1 MDWRRSG
8 RASSRQEPN
17 ATVRCRRDLGDAD
30 MGKSVG
36 YRPPVAPWAKPAE
49 TAGEE
54 RGTQNAEAF
63 PSLAEATSGQIA
75 QTVDGE
81 PSVAAPD
88 QLSRGERNNSK
99 PVEEE
104 HQKSVEKKA
113 WATTPTSTLVNPND
127 KADWPVLGATNK
139 EGAWPSLR
147 ATDKHSGWPSLGGGV
162 GGAVAAGECKAGSKV
177 LSKPTIAVWAA
188 TPGSPEEEPV
198 RKTLKPK
205 PQKNYSIFDV
215 VKSAAIKK
223 LTTPSTPSPA
233 PNHPQQP
240 QQQAPSSNSHLSGP
254 SPFCDKELA
263 KQPTKPRKKKLT
275 SLKKRILLERVER
288 YYAVH
293 PDERPKATV
302 QLLNAARHAELADDD
317 EKDEILQDVTEIC
330 RALAPTLGV
339 EVADEDDG
347 GGGWATLEAQFA
359 SGDEARK
366 VIDGL
371 KGRIVGGEPLR
382 LRLKGEQEDAAIV
395 KLVNVLSVEETE
407 DPEELE
413 EVMSDLRAICEACA
427 KPTSMVAEGVNCY
440 ITFTSADE
448 ANEAMREL
456 QKTVIGGR
464 QLECELMQSTQSGGS
479 RGRTVALALRG
490 ACTGEALGD
499 DEEVEEIEGDM
510 ARIALGHGVQG
521 ATVRVVREGDGAGD
535 VWLEFE
541 ERSLAERAQD
551 ALAGLVLS
559 GEPITIELVE
569 SPSHEEPPASNL
581 VESKKTGALLKL
593 PPKYAEARR
602 VPKLP
607 NSERTRFYAQ
617 EQPLD
622 AVLDEL
628 VADLLGRLFDFQ
640 ERVRLNDPLKAKMR
654 RRLVFGLREVR
665 RGVRANNV
673 KCIVLAP
680 NVDEGDSLNDQI
692 TNLLASARQAQI
704 PIVFALG
711 KRKLGKALRKKVA
724 VSVVGIYSGDGAH
737 QEYRAVLARLKLI
750 TEDPLQAVDPAKRPP
765 KSSKNEGT
773 SEESQQRSAN
783 SAKTTIKTKDASPR
797 RDQIDA
803 GATKPATVEAPAP
816 APVSARPNLS
826 MVHAAPFYPGSQYRP
841 PNDAGV
847 SIIVNPSQTHDPLV
861 PRPAYVHHPAP
872 HQCSVHSHM
881 PVLSPRVSLTP
892 LAANTDHTID
902 TEAWPALP
910 SVADCRKS

>member
-8 RASSRQEPN
+8 RASSRQKPN
-17 ATVRCRRDLGDAD
+17 ATVRCRRDLGEEDV
-30 MGKSVG
+30 GKLVG

-49 TAGEE
+49 PASEDG
-54 RGTQNAEAF
+54 GTQNVEAF

-75 QTVDGE
+75 QTGDGDSLE
-81 PSVAAPD
+81 AVCDHPSKC
-88 QLSRGERNNSK
+88 ERNDLK
-99 PVEEE
+99 TVEEE
-104 HQKSVEKKA
+104 PPKSAEKRA
-113 WATTPTSTLVNPND
+113 WATTPTSTLVKPTD
-127 KADWPVLGATNK
+127 KAEWPVLGATDK
-139 EGAWPSLR
+139 ED
-147 ATDKHSGWPSLGGGV
+147 TWPSLGAPDKHPEWPSLNGSV
-162 GGAVAAGECKAGSKV
+162 GGTIATGESKAGSKV
-177 LSKPTIAVWAA
+177 VSKPTIAVWAA
-188 TPGSPEEEPV
+188 TPGSLEEEPM

-223 LTTPSTPSPA
+223 LTAPSIPPPA
-233 PNHPQQP
+233 PTHPQQP
-240 QQQAPSSNSHLSGP
+240 QQQAGLSAAALSGP
-254 SPFCDKELA
+254 SALLDMEIA
-263 KQPTKPRKKKLT
+263 KQPIKPRKKKLT

-317 EKDEILQDVTEIC
+317 EKDEIIRDVTEIC

-339 EVADEDDG
+339 EVVDEDDG
-347 GGGWATLEAQFA
+347 SGNWAILEAHFA
-359 SGDEARK
+359 SREEARK
-366 VIDGL
+366 VIAGL

-382 LRLKGEQEDAAIV
+382 LRLKGEQEDAAVV

-427 KPTSMVAEGVNCY
+427 TPTSMVADGVNCY
-440 ITFTSADE
+440 VTFASADE

-456 QKTVIGGR
+456 HKTVIGGR
-464 QLECELMQSTQSGGS
+464 QLECELMHQTHERGS
-479 RGRTVALALRG
+479 RGRPVALALRG
-490 ACTGEALGD
+490 GCSCEALGD
-499 DEEVEEIEGDM
+499 DEEVEEIEGDV
-510 ARIALGHGVQG
+510 ARIALGRGVQG
-521 ATVRVVREGDGAGD
+521 ATVRVIREGDEAGD

-541 ERSLAERAQD
+541 ERSLALRAQD

-559 GEPITIELVE
+559 GEQINIELVE
-569 SPSHEEPPASNL
+569 SREEPPASNL

-628 VADLLGRLFDFQ
+628 VAELLGRLFDFQ

-692 TNLLASARQAQI
+692 TDLLTSAKQAHL

-750 TEDPLQAVDPAKRPP
+750 TNDPLQAVDPAKRPP
-765 KSSKNEGT
+765 KSSKNEPT
-773 SEESQQRSAN
+773 SEDSQQRSTN
-783 SAKTTIKTKDASPR
+783 GTKVTTMTRDAAIPKS
-797 RDQIDA
+797 DEVDA
-803 GATKPATVEAPAP
+803 GTGKPATADAPAP
-816 APVSARPNLS
+816 APASARATLS

-841 PNDAGV
+841 RNDTGV
-847 SIIVNPSQTHDPLV
+847 SINVSPSQTHEPIV
-861 PRPAYVHHPAP
+861 PCPAYVHHPAP
-872 HQCSVHSHM
+872 CQRIVQSHM
-881 PVLSPRVSLTP
+881 PVLSPRVFLTP
-892 LAANTDHTID
+892 QAANSDHTSA

-910 SVADCRKS
+910 SVTDCRKS